1 MRWPR
6 GLRNGRRGLRGDRS
20 SSTCPAPA
28 VPAPLERQQAFQAGD
43 VLIAW
48 ASRRRARYLLLI
60 PYDAA
65 VEGRP
70 HRYSGV
76 QPHMLDNLTAEYWR
90 AQAQL
95 ATDLYDA
102 LVDKTGKDALL
113 EIVTSCNYLATMA
126 EAKVQAG

>member
-1 MRWPR
+1 
-6 GLRNGRRGLRGDRS
+6 
-20 SSTCPAPA
+20 
-28 VPAPLERQQAFQAGD
+28 
-43 VLIAW
+43 
-48 ASRRRARYLLLI
+48 
-60 PYDAA
+60 
-65 VEGRP
+65 
-70 HRYSGV
+70 
-76 QPHMLDNLTAEYWR
+76 MLDNLTAEYWR